1 MQGDSRVAPSGHM
14 NNLGMRADLLCTD
27 EGKGGP
33 RGRTN
38 QIHIER
44 TAQHQLK
51 QHLSTCTRD
60 KHKILKGQLHK
71 G

>member
-1 MQGDSRVAPSGHM
+1 MQGDSRVAPSGRM

-27 EGKGGP
+27 EGKGGTG
-33 RGRTN
+33 GRTN

-51 QHLSTCTRD
+51 QHLSN
-60 KHKILKGQLHK
+60 
-71 G
+71 